1 MKLTATEALA
11 LIARSTFSPMDE
23 ADYEAFAGVE
33 QENCLMAE
41 TDEFIIILDGSVAQF
56 LEIDGG
62 DVYNFSFSA

>member
-1 MKLTATEALA
+1 MTAQQILA
-11 LIARSTFSPMDE
+11 LVARSSFSPMTE

-41 TDEFIIILDGSVAQF
+41 TDEFIIILDGSDAQF

-62 DVYNFSFSA
+62 EVYTFSIA